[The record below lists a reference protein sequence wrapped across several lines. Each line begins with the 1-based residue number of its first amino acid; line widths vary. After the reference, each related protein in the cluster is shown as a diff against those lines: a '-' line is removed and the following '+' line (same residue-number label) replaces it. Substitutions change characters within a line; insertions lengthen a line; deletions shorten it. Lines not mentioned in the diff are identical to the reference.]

1 VWSSVDNIGIGKIS
15 ARVQKTSYQQ
25 YRRKYQQISASIK
38 NHFFQIFKHSQYF
51 QNRRYFANIFKIS
64 RYFQNILKIPQYF
77 QNRKYRDIFSAIYR
91 FAENIAIFLN
101 IVDIINTSLE
111 DDPSTVSPS
120 PKVTGPSNGSLRS
133 KLAKDISTLLSKP
146 ILLVK
151 TSHIYVFPFN
161 HSSLCL

>member
-38 NHFFQIFKHSQYF
+38 KHFFQIFKHSQYF

-91 FAENIAIFLN
+91 FAKKYRDIF
-101 IVDIINTSLE
+101 E
-111 DDPSTVSPS
+111 Y
-120 PKVTGPSNGSLRS
+120 R
-133 KLAKDISTLLSKP
+133 
-146 ILLVK
+146 
-151 TSHIYVFPFN
+151 
-161 HSSLCL
+161 